1 MMEQYVVVNNCGEY
15 LKKEKSELQR
25 ILLKKATEIWYR
37 SRPRRFNAE
46 LDILLLYLECAES
59 IQIYKTGV
67 ARIFLKHDYFE
78 KRMYIFLKKLPESI
92 LEILCE

>member
-1 MMEQYVVVNNCGEY
+1 MEQYVVINNCGEY
-15 LKKEKSELQR
+15 LKKEKFQLQR

-37 SRPRRFNAE
+37 SRPRNFNEE
-46 LDILLLYLECAES
+46 LDMLLLYLERVES

-67 ARIFLKHDYFE
+67 VRMFLKHDYFE
-78 KRMYIFLKKLPESI
+78 KRTSVFLKKLPESI